1 LMDVPLLDFKFGSAS
16 WADVDNDGDL
26 DLLVTGQ
33 RDQAPLQGYS
43 TLLYRN
49 DQPLPD
55 APPAAPAGLKAFFT
69 TNAVI
74 LTWQT
79 ATDANQTG
87 GLTYNVR
94 VGSAPGRS
102 DVLSP
107 MSAPNGY
114 RLVPK
119 PGNAGWLTRKVMNGL
134 TRGQTYYWSVQAVDN
149 SYAGSPFA
157 SETSVAIGDP
167 PLLGELVDRTM
178 DEDSSL
184 SIALDISDPDGD
196 AAAASIT
203 ATSSDPALVP
213 GEGFTVTGAGASR
226 TLEIRPASDRNGTA
240 TITVSV
246 VDAQGG
252 LASRSFGLTVLA
264 VNDPPHVSNQT
275 YAVLEDTSFAFSI
288 EATDPDG
295 DSLSYEL
302 VRDPSR
308 GVLSGAAPQLT
319 YRPQTNFF
327 GDDYCEIRISDSHGA
342 SATQRVTFHVTP
354 IPDASAARL
363 SVRVLSDG
371 TPFFTLQAEPYGFY
385 VIETSEDLHT
395 WSPVGTLVS
404 ADGLIEFIGIGP
416 GESGARFYRARLP

>member
-1 LMDVPLLDFKFGSAS
+1 MDVPLLDFKFGSAS

-33 RDQAPLQGYS
+33 RDHPPLPGYS

-49 DQPLPD
+49 DQPLSY
-55 APPAAPAGLKAFFT
+55 APPAAPAGLKAFFS
-69 TNAVI
+69 TNTVI
-74 LTWQT
+74 LTWQA

-87 GLTYNVR
+87 GFSYNVR
-94 VGSAPGRS
+94 VGSAPGRW

-119 PGNAGWLTRKVMNGL
+119 PGNAGWLTRKVIYGL

-157 SETSVAIGDP
+157 TETRVTIGEP
-167 PLLGELVDRTM
+167 PVLGEIVDRTM
-178 DEDSSL
+178 DEDSVL
-184 SIALDISDPDGD
+184 SVALEVSDPDGD
-196 AAAASIT
+196 VTEATIT
-203 ATSSDPALVP
+203 ATSSDPSLVP
-213 GEGFTVTGAGASR
+213 GEGFTVTGTGANR
-226 TLEIRPASDRNGTA
+226 TLGIRPATNQNGTA

-252 LASRSFGLTVLA
+252 LAGRSFGLSVLP
-264 VNDPPHVSNQT
+264 VNDPPYVSNQT
-275 YAVLEDTSFAFSI
+275 FALPEDTSFAFSTV
-288 EATDPDG
+288 ATDPDG
-295 DSLSYEL
+295 DPLNYEI
-302 VRDPSR
+302 VRNPSR
-308 GVLSGAAPQLT
+308 GALSGAAPQLT

-327 GDDYCEIRISDSHGA
+327 GDDYCEIRITDNHGA
-342 SATQRVTFHVTP
+342 SATQRITFHVTP
-354 IPDASAARL
+354 VADASGARL

-371 TPFFTLQAEPYGFY
+371 TPFFTLQGEPYGFY

-395 WSPVGTLVS
+395 WSPIWTLVS

-416 GESGARFYRARLP
+416 GNSGARFYRARSP